1 MNLGVTVCKTEY
13 GYSWQP
19 NQGRAYSIRLEQIMP
34 DRAKQRILEAFKVD
48 ARLKLFFRYYFYD
61 RQNKVLFLS
70 DSRII

>member
-1 MNLGVTVCKTEY
+1 MNLGVTVWKNEY